1 MPSNS
6 EYAQRQFRTEAANLA
21 EKELMEQEFR
31 ALRSRVQALEDKI
44 AVLSNELALRKPV
57 QENPRGFS

>member
-6 EYAQRQFRTEAANLA
+6 EYAQRQFRADAAELA
-21 EKELMEQEFR
+21 EKEIMEQELR
-31 ALRSRVQALEDKI
+31 ALRRKVQALEEKV
-44 AVLSNELALRKPV
+44 ASLTNEFSLRKAP

>member
-6 EYAQRQFRTEAANLA
+6 EYAQRQFRAEAANLA
-21 EKELMEQEFR
+21 EKELMEREFR

-44 AVLSNELALRKPV
+44 AVLSNELAQRKPV
-57 QENPRGFS
+57 QERPRGFS

>member
-6 EYAQRQFRTEAANLA
+6 EYAQRQFRAEAANLA
-21 EKELMEQEFR
+21 EKELMEREFR
-31 ALRSRVQALEDKI
+31 ALRNRVQALEDKI
-44 AVLSNELALRKPV
+44 AVLSNELAQRKPV

>member
-6 EYAQRQFRTEAANLA
+6 EYAQRQFRADAAELA
-21 EKELMEQEFR
+21 EKEIMEQELR
-31 ALRSRVQALEDKI
+31 ALRRKVQALEDKV
-44 AVLSNELALRKPV
+44 ASLTNEISLRKAP

>member
-6 EYAQRQFRTEAANLA
+6 EYAQRQFRAEAASQA
-21 EKELMEQEFR
+21 EKELMEREFR

-44 AVLSNELALRKPV
+44 AVLSNELALRKPA

>member
-6 EYAQRQFRTEAANLA
+6 EYAQRQFRIEAANQA
-21 EKELMEQEFR
+21 EKELMEREFR

-44 AVLSNELALRKPV
+44 AVLSNELAQRKPV